1 MNKLEGIV
9 KEVFKKILIPVGA
22 LSILASAYGY
32 GQNNVKLHL
41 QTTPKRLNVYGKIL
55 VKGIDN
61 AITQELE
68 TDSTTGNVTFN
79 LPNGQYKFT
88 ARAIGSLPKTDTL
101 NISSDRNK
109 KIQLIDTCKIKS
121 DVYKDKTILDLMELM
136 TGTMEGAPVRKII
149 RLPNTNIKVFYDT
162 LDMPTGTELTADS
175 VFQNTSARTGVLTF
189 ERTYTQ
195 LEAKIINHYRH
206 DGNMPGPGGVLAWTE
221 RTPTSDSTWIADCYF
236 CLDYIPN
243 GSLSKNTYVREGI
256 VRGLGFVDY
265 ATDTTYATHTGG
277 CYVSFLADDEIEVL
291 KRVYMLDNYT
301 DVTTFGDSAT
311 TILTSVVK
319 QLSNNKPESFKLY
332 QNYPNPFNPETKI
345 RYEIKDKSE
354 VDLTVYDLLG
364 REVKKL
370 VHTVQSPGTY
380 ETTFS
385 DPKIASGTY
394 FYREEVKPIDNNKP
408 ASTQTKKML
417 YEK

>member
-1 MNKLEGIV
+1 
-9 KEVFKKILIPVGA
+9 
-22 LSILASAYGY
+22 
-32 GQNNVKLHL
+32 
-41 QTTPKRLNVYGKIL
+41 
-55 VKGIDN
+55 
-61 AITQELE
+61 
-68 TDSTTGNVTFN
+68 
-79 LPNGQYKFT
+79 
-88 ARAIGSLPKTDTL
+88 
-101 NISSDRNK
+101 
-109 KIQLIDTCKIKS
+109 
-121 DVYKDKTILDLMELM
+121 
-136 TGTMEGAPVRKII
+136 
-149 RLPNTNIKVFYDT
+149 
-162 LDMPTGTELTADS
+162 
-175 VFQNTSARTGVLTF
+175 
-189 ERTYTQ
+189 
-195 LEAKIINHYRH
+195 
-206 DGNMPGPGGVLAWTE
+206 
-221 RTPTSDSTWIADCYF
+221 
-236 CLDYIPN
+236 
-243 GSLSKNTYVREGI
+243 
-256 VRGLGFVDY
+256 
-265 ATDTTYATHTGG
+265 
-277 CYVSFLADDEIEVL
+277 
-291 KRVYMLDNYT
+291 MLDNYT